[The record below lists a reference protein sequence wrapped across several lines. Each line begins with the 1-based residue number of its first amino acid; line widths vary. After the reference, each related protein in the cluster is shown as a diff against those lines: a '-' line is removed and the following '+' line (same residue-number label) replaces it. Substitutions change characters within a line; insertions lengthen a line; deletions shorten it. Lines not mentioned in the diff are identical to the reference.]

1 MKTTLQRC
9 FILLASVLV
18 LGAVACKKK
27 LKDTDIQAN
36 IETVLNADPDMKRTM
51 VIVKDGVATI
61 SGECKDEACKS
72 RCEDA
77 VRKVEGV
84 KSVINNLTV
93 AVPVTDP
100 VVPPVSDALSQAIAD
115 AVKDYPTV
123 TAQLDNDVLTL
134 SGEIKRADLQKLMMS
149 LNALKPMGLKR
160 IESSGLVKK

>member
-1 MKTTLQRC
+1 MKTTFQRC
-9 FILLASVLV
+9 FILLASVLL

-36 IETVLNADPDMKRTM
+36 IESVLNADPDMKRTM

-61 SGECKDEACKS
+61 SGECKDEACRA

-84 KSVINNLTV
+84 KSVINNCTV
-93 AVPVTDP
+93 APP
-100 VVPPVSDALSQAIAD
+100 AVVNPPVSDALSQAVAD

-123 TAQLDNDVLTL
+123 STQLNDGVLTL
-134 SGEIKRADLQKLMMS
+134 TGEIKRADLQKLMMS
-149 LNALKPMGLKR
+149 LNSLTSMGLKK